1 MRQSVNDI
9 SLGQRLYERLEAFA
23 RHSEDGPDTLTR
35 VFLSPEHRAAAE
47 ELLGWMRDAG
57 MTAQIDA
64 IGNVVGR
71 YEGLTPDAPC
81 LMMGSHID
89 TVRDAG
95 KYDGNM
101 GVLAALGC
109 IEELNRNG
117 ERFPYAIELVAFGD
131 EEGVRFP
138 VTLSGSRA
146 VAGTFDQTTLSLRDK
161 EGTTLRQALTAF
173 GCNPDRVAEVA
184 RRREQ
189 VLAFVEL
196 HIEQGPVLED
206 AGLPVGAVTA
216 INGASRLSV
225 EVRGTANHAGTVPMH
240 LRRDALAAAAEMMLA
255 VEARGGAEPDLV
267 ATVGRVD
274 VLPGAVNVIP
284 GLVRFTMDVRSPSD
298 AARRRAV
305 ADIDRRIGEI
315 AEARGVDISITQTHE
330 AAACRC
336 DPALI
341 EAIGKSIARAGV
353 EVRQLPSGAGH
364 DAMAFSRLCP
374 VGMIFVRCEKGISHN
389 PAEAITVADAD
400 VSMRVLLDFI
410 RHFDAGRLTR
420 PNEERPAA

>member
-1 MRQSVNDI
+1 MARPTNDI
-9 SLGQRLYERLEAFA
+9 SLGKRLYDRLEAFA
-23 RHSEDGPDTLTR
+23 RHSEDEDRLTR
-35 VFLSPEHRAAAE
+35 VFLSKEHRAAAE
-47 ELLGWMRDAG
+47 ELLGWMQAAG
-57 MTAQIDA
+57 MSAHIDA

-71 YEGLTPDAPC
+71 YEGLTPQAPC

-101 GVLAALGC
+101 GVLAALAAV
-109 IEELNRNG
+109 EEFNRAG
-117 ERFPYAIELVAFGD
+117 ERFPFAIEVIAFGD

-146 VAGTFDQTTLSLRDK
+146 IAGSFDQTTLSLTDK
-161 EGTTLRQALTAF
+161 EGKSLRQALLDF
-173 GCNPDRVAEVA
+173 GCDPMRIGECA
-184 RRREQ
+184 RRRDQ

-196 HIEQGPVLED
+196 HIEQGPVLEA

-225 EVRGTANHAGTVPMH
+225 EVKGTANHAGTVPMH

-255 VEARGGAEPDLV
+255 VEARGRAEPDLV

-284 GLVRFTMDVRSPSD
+284 GLVRFTMDVRSPADS
-298 AARRRAV
+298 ARRRAV
-305 ADIDRRIGEI
+305 ADIDRRIAEI
-315 AEARGVDISITQTHE
+315 AEGRGVDIAITLTHE

-336 DPALI
+336 DPGLI
-341 EAIGKSIARAGV
+341 GAIGAAIGRSGLDPM
-353 EVRQLPSGAGH
+353 ELPSGAGH
-364 DAMAFSRLCP
+364 DAMAFARLCP
-374 VGMIFVRCEKGISHN
+374 VGMIFVRCDKGISHN
-389 PAEAITVADAD
+389 PAEAITVEDADAA
-400 VSMRVLLDFI
+400 MRVLLDFI
-410 RHFDAGRLTR
+410 RHFDASTLTR
-420 PNEERPAA
+420 PAEDRPAA

>member
-1 MRQSVNDI
+1 MSRSLNDI
-9 SLGQRLYERLEAFA
+9 SLGARLYDRLEAFA
-23 RHSEDGPDTLTR
+23 RHSEDADRLTR
-35 VFLSPEHRAAAE
+35 VFLSKEHRAAAE

-57 MTAQIDA
+57 MKAHIDA

-71 YEGLTPDAPC
+71 YEGLVPNAPC

-101 GVLAALGC
+101 GVLAALAAV
-109 IEELNRNG
+109 EEFNKAG
-117 ERFPYAIELVAFGD
+117 ERFPFAIEVIAFGD

-146 VAGTFDQTTLSLRDK
+146 IAGTFDQTTLSLTDK
-161 EGTTLRQALTAF
+161 EGKSLRQALAEF
-173 GCNPDRVAEVA
+173 GCDPTRITDSA
-184 RRREQ
+184 RRRDQ

-196 HIEQGPVLED
+196 HIEQGPVLEA

-225 EVRGTANHAGTVPMH
+225 EVKGTANHAGTVPMH
-240 LRRDALAAAAEMMLA
+240 LRRDALAAAAEMMLS
-255 VEARGGAEPDLV
+255 VEARGRAEPDLV

-298 AARRRAV
+298 SARRRAV
-305 ADIDRRIGEI
+305 ADIDRRIAEI
-315 AEARGVDISITQTHE
+315 AAARDVGIAITLTHE

-336 DPALI
+336 DPKLI
-341 EAIGKSIARAGV
+341 DAIGRSIARTGLAPMT
-353 EVRQLPSGAGH
+353 LPSGAGH
-364 DAMAFSRLCP
+364 DAMAFARLCP

-389 PAEAITVADAD
+389 PAEAITVEDADAA
-400 VSMRVLLDFI
+400 MRVLLDFI
-410 RHFDAGRLTR
+410 RHFDASTLTR
-420 PNEERPAA
+420 PAEDRPAA